1 MDKNAVDQGVLV
13 CFGNSIT
20 EGWMVAPHESWPAL
34 IGQSVPMRVINAGI
48 SGETSADGLGRI
60 DTILSLQPSSC
71 IVEFGINDFFNG
83 FSVDQTRA
91 NLEQIINTFQR
102 NGVSPGLM
110 GFSLP
115 QYNTRPWEETYA
127 QVARAFDIPLLTD
140 LFQGLRGKTG
150 TFMPDGVHPTAKG
163 YEIIAHNCINAFQ
176 GKLWKPS
183 ATS

>member
-1 MDKNAVDQGVLV
+1 MVDQGVLV

-34 IGQSVPMRVINAGI
+34 IEKTVPLRVINAGI

-60 DTILSLQPSSC
+60 DTILSLQPSAC

-91 NLEQIINTFQR
+91 NLEQIINMLQR
-102 NGVSPGLM
+102 NGVLIGLM

-115 QYNTRPWEETYA
+115 QYNTHPWEEMYV
-127 QVARAFDIPLLTD
+127 QVARAFGIPLLAD
-140 LFQGLRGKTG
+140 LFQGLREESG

-163 YEIIAHNCINAFQ
+163 YEIIARNCINTFQ
-176 GKLWKPS
+176 GRLWRTEPS
-183 ATS
+183 S